1 MFSYIN
7 NILFEIMYKILYIL
21 AILILIIKLINVRL
35 SYIENLQNNLYIN
48 DFVVVYW
55 FLSVATRI
63 GIVLLV

>member
-1 MFSYIN
+1 MFRYIN